1 MRAARHGWLLAA
13 AALSCHA
20 ARPSHAVIPNEISA
34 AEAAEGFRPLFDGVT
49 TAGWRGY
56 RRTDM
61 PDGWR
66 VVDGTLKRIAPAGD
80 IITVQEF
87 ENFELRLQWLVQPA
101 GNSGIMYRV
110 TEEYPESYGTGP
122 EMQVLDDAAHPDGRD
137 RLTSAGSCYALYAAP
152 AGVVRPA
159 GEWND
164 VRLVVRGP
172 HVEHWLN
179 GVRVVTY
186 ELWSDEWRA
195 RVAASKFKDWPRFGL
210 SRRGHIALQDH
221 TDLVAYRS
229 IRIKELE

>member
-1 MRAARHGWLLAA
+1 MRGARHGWLLAA

-20 ARPSHAVIPNEISA
+20 PRPSRAVTPNEISA
-34 AEAAEGFRPLFDGVT
+34 AEAADGFRSLFDGAT

-56 RRTDM
+56 RRADM

-66 VVDGTLKRIAPAGD
+66 VVDGTLKRVAPAGD
-80 IITVQEF
+80 IITIEEF
-87 ENFELRLQWLVQPA
+87 ENFELRLQWMVQPA

-110 TEEYPESYGTGP
+110 TEEYPESYGSGP

-179 GVRVVTY
+179 GVRVVSY

-195 RVAASKFKDWPRFGL
+195 RVAASKFKDWPRFGM

-229 IRIKELE
+229 IRIKELQ